1 VSEMPLAQIE
11 KYKVTKVW
19 TIAILRDA
27 TRPILLM
34 PRG

>member
-1 VSEMPLAQIE
+1 MPLAQIE
-11 KYKVTKVW
+11 KYKATKGW
-19 TIAILRDA
+19 TIAILQDR